1 MQNIVGRCPGLDY
14 STFFTSLLAYCVNRG
29 EISELYGRLF
39 VYYIFDSTLTV
50 AIIIIIFVNKLS
62 LLARELSFPIL
73 LLLPGT
79 MNNISI
85 ERSNY
90 RGNKPTQQ
98 ASRNISREEELL
110 RKSGKADVYFLG

>member
-1 MQNIVGRCPGLDY
+1 M
-14 STFFTSLLAYCVNRG
+14 RG
-29 EISELYGRLF
+29 EIGELYGRLF

-50 AIIIIIFVNKLS
+50 AIIIIFVNKLS

-73 LLLPGT
+73 LLLPGI